1 MSTVD
6 SVLSRNANDLAKQL
20 EVERIMKAF
29 KLNPYDILDLP
40 FGASE
45 ADVKKQFRKKS
56 LLIHPDKYKHEQGHE
71 VSLRRLLGTIQS
83 IRVPVRNRPQGLAV
97 GTAVGTAVAFDFMKK
112 AEGQL
117 SEPSK
122 RAEIDAIMTHSRTL
136 VLKSILGTGYSIGIA
151 DTDPRLANLTPSFD
165 LQIRA
170 KAKEVLIEDELSR
183 RRKQKLTFANEGAEK
198 AKQEAEVIARKR
210 KVEDQ
215 AKWEERREDRIKDW
229 RDFSNKKKKV
239 KKNAHV
245 LG

>member
-71 VSLRRLLGTIQS
+71 
-83 IRVPVRNRPQGLAV
+83 
-97 GTAVGTAVAFDFMKK
+97 AFDFMKK

-136 VLKSILGTGYSIGIA
+136 VLKSILGTGYSTGIA
-151 DTDPRLANLTPSFD
+151 DTDPRLANLTPPFD